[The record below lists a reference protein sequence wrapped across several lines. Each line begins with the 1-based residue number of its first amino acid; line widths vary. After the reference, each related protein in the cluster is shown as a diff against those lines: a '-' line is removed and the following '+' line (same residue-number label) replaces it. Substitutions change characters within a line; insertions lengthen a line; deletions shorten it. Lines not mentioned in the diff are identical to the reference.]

1 MGGIFL
7 KLFNM
12 SITASWIVLAVVIL
26 RFILKKA
33 PKWINCLLWAIVGLR
48 LIFPFSFESVLSL
61 IPSAETVNTS
71 VNEHRPIIQIGV
83 PIVDT
88 PVNEYL
94 GGHYYEGVTV
104 PAENFSNI
112 MTVIGTIWFVGVV
125 VMAAY
130 GIISYL
136 RLRRKVDVSLF
147 FFNNIYFC
155 DDIDSPFILGILK
168 PKIYLP
174 SGLSADQINYVVAH
188 ENAHLK
194 RKDYLWKPLG
204 FALLSVYWFNP
215 VMWAAYILL
224 CRDIELACDEKVI
237 KNMDNCGKKGYSEAL
252 VSCSVQRRTVMA
264 CPLAFGEVGVKDRI
278 KSVLNYKKPA
288 FWVIIIAVVAC
299 IAVSVC
305 FLTNPKNNNLQLQ
318 TTGGMIS
325 VISAGTEC
333 ENVEYKCVTKAFN
346 KEHPYIE
353 VEWHNNNDDTVCFGT
368 KYALYKD
375 GKLCDFP
382 NNYIFDLSL
391 QMLLS
396 NGKDREKYYLG
407 CFDLAE
413 GKNYKIEKKFYLE
426 SDPDTE
432 YCAYVH
438 FTVEKGYSFTGKT
451 YDGENLIYECDSYPP
466 DFIFYGDES
475 MPQFCISSTDFHLF
489 TNGYLDGNS
498 LGDWY
503 NNGYTNGNFILKPW
517 YDAGELK
524 KIELNQDS
532 FDSLMTL
539 DVWDNGYFPSILRRN
554 NLNAF
559 SVVDTVH
566 NRLFYLL
573 EQKNG
578 DIYIAQGYIDA
589 NIICWVFKMK
599 EIDTSVNNTVFFYEN
614 ATEEHNESI
623 IKTYYRYNSDEFSK
637 LVGLL
642 ENQLWTDDSFTVRG
656 FYFYDGRIYYN
667 GEWIYF
673 GYEQKII
680 FYDHYFCTAS
690 DEIIELIKNK
700 EDKAIPYDS
709 SFP

>member
-1 MGGIFL
+1 MGDVFL
-7 KLFNM
+7 QLFNM
-12 SITASWIVLAVVIL
+12 SITASWVVLAVVIL
-26 RFILKKA
+26 RFILKKV

-48 LIFPFSFESVLSL
+48 LVFPFSFESVLSL

-71 VNEHRPIIQIGV
+71 VNEHRPIIQTGV

-125 VMAAY
+125 AMAAY

-237 KNMDNCGKKGYSEAL
+237 KNMDPVGKKGYSEAL

-288 FWVIIIAVVAC
+288 FWVIVIAVVAC

-305 FLTNPKNNNLQLQ
+305 LLTNPKNNNRQLQ
-318 TTGGMIS
+318 SLWGTIS
-325 VISAGTEC
+325 VSSTGTEC
-333 ENVEYKCVTKAFN
+333 ENIKYKYVTGTLN

-353 VEWHNNNDDTVCFGT
+353 VKWHNNTDDTLCFGT

-382 NNYIFDLSL
+382 DNYGFDLAL
-391 QMLLS
+391 HMLLP
-396 NGKDREKYYLG
+396 NGKTCEKYYLG
-407 CFDLAE
+407 CFDLDE
-413 GKNYKIEKKFYLE
+413 GSDYRIEKKFYLE

-432 YCAYVH
+432 YRAYVH
-438 FTVEKGYSFTGKT
+438 FTVGKRYSFTGVQ
-451 YDGENLIYECDSYPP
+451 YAGESVVYENGMYSDVIHT
-466 DFIFYGDES
+466 DMNI
-475 MPQFCISSTDFHLF
+475 PQFLISNTDFHLL
-489 TNGYLDGNS
+489 TNEFPTESNS
-498 LGDWY
+498 GS
-503 NNGYTNGNFILKPW
+503 W

-524 KIELNQDS
+524 EIGLKRYN
-532 FDSLMTL
+532 FDEFMPS
-539 DVWDNGYFPSILRRN
+539 DIWAEGYSAKLLRTN

-559 SVVDTVH
+559 VAVDTE
-566 NRLFYLL
+566 NECMYYLL

-578 DIYIAQGYIDA
+578 EIYIAVRYGITES
-589 NIICWVFKMK
+589 IHWIFKMK
-599 EIDTSVNNTVFFYEN
+599 EVE
-614 ATEEHNESI
+614 
-623 IKTYYRYNSDEFSK
+623 
-637 LVGLL
+637 
-642 ENQLWTDDSFTVRG
+642 
-656 FYFYDGRIYYN
+656 
-667 GEWIYF
+667 
-673 GYEQKII
+673 
-680 FYDHYFCTAS
+680 
-690 DEIIELIKNK
+690 
-700 EDKAIPYDS
+700 
-709 SFP
+709 